1 MDLEE
6 LSDFVG
12 SLPGAAEEQPFGPNV
27 DVFKVGGKIF
37 AILSP
42 DDIPGAISLK
52 CDPVEAEELRD
63 RFAAVTPG
71 YHLNKRHWNTVI
83 LDGSIPD
90 ELVRAM
96 VARSYGSVVAGLPR
110 SVREQIAHHH

>member
-96 VARSYGSVVAGLPR
+96 VARSYERVVAGLPR